1 MIYGRKTKSAELA
14 EKYRKE
20 LQAEQLPKDSPVMSS
35 RELAEHFAVS
45 MSTANQIL
53 NLLVEQDILYRK
65 PKSGT
70 FIKHDPQ
77 VAPVIAY
84 AGPLPD
90 RGNTNPVRYAAVTR
104 LLKYFTEL
112 GIEPV
117 LVSYHTLRHPEL
129 TKRQLRN
136 VSGLLIY
143 TSYVDEFTLPS
154 LWNYSGKISVVWNS
168 FNEDRISCCQVI
180 PDFTGALLEFNQF
193 KRFDDYDRIL
203 IVQAG
208 HLNSAADGDTVRRI
222 LSRLQIPEK
231 KIETVKLPVT
241 SGDVNT
247 YMSAS
252 RYFSQ
257 HPDLPDNTLIVG
269 VSEYFAQAAREIF
282 SNGKK
287 MPDILS
293 FDNMEAYLDDLEGEA
308 YFTSIDRNMGLTACR
323 ALDLLLSRLN
333 DPGAEQTI
341 LQIPAKLV
349 IRKSVRAGSAALS
362 SEQRKSQ

>member
-1 MIYGRKTKSAELA
+1 MDDRKWKIMIYGRKTKSAELA

-35 RELAEHFAVS
+35 RELAEHLAVS

-70 FIKHDPQ
+70 FIKHDPP
-77 VAPVIAY
+77 VVPVIAY

-90 RGNTNPVRYAAVTR
+90 RGNTNPVLYAAVTR

-117 LVSYHTLRHPEL
+117 LVSYHTLRHPDL
-129 TKRQLRN
+129 AKRQLRN

-143 TSYVDEFTLPS
+143 TSFVDEFTLPS

-168 FNEDRISCCQVI
+168 FNEDRISCCQVL

-252 RYFSQ
+252 RYFSK
-257 HPDLPDNTLIVG
+257 HPDLPENT
-269 VSEYFAQAAREIF
+269 
-282 SNGKK
+282 
-287 MPDILS
+287 
-293 FDNMEAYLDDLEGEA
+293 
-308 YFTSIDRNMGLTACR
+308 
-323 ALDLLLSRLN
+323 
-333 DPGAEQTI
+333 
-341 LQIPAKLV
+341 
-349 IRKSVRAGSAALS
+349 
-362 SEQRKSQ
+362 